1 MGANPRNQTQ
11 ELEHIISLGQPKL
24 IIANRDNL
32 SMVRDVSASRGMRPE
47 QVCLVD
53 ERAFDF
59 CAQLFL
65 SYETGYALAPEVF
78 STKGDVHPFNFANL
92 LRYGESDW
100 ITFSDPMVAQTT
112 PAALF
117 STSGT
122 SGLPKAAVLTHHNII
137 SQHRSIYQPVDY
149 PVSRLISLPMFH
161 LFGGLWTHIFPVR
174 YGHPLFVLS
183 KFEMTN
189 FLSLIHR
196 FQISETYLVPAV
208 IHSFLSSNLP
218 VSQYL
223 ASLRYV
229 AISGA
234 PCDGQTVAAFGQ
246 LLQPHAYA
254 GQLWGMTECGIAFQ
268 ASYNR
273 RADPGSIG
281 RVMDGYEARLIDHD
295 GNIVME
301 DERPGEICVRSAG
314 LFLEYKGRLDG
325 KEAQGWFR
333 TGDVAYAKDGQYFIV
348 GRTKE
353 LIKVRG

>member
-1 MGANPRNQTQ
+1 MGANPRNQPQ
-11 ELEHIISLGQPKL
+11 ELDHIISLGQPKL
-24 IIANRDNL
+24 IIANRDNV
-32 SMVRDVSASRGMRPE
+32 SMVREVSAARGILPE
-47 QVCLVD
+47 QICLVD
-53 ERAFDF
+53 ERAFDY
-59 CAQLFL
+59 CAQLSL
-65 SYETGYALAPEVF
+65 SHEMGYTLGPETF
-78 STKGDVHPFNFANL
+78 STKGDSHPLNFAHL
-92 LRYGESDW
+92 LRHGESDW
-100 ITFSDPMVAQTT
+100 MTFSDPMAALTT

-122 SGLPKAAVLTHHNII
+122 SGLPKAAVLSHHNII
-137 SQHRSIYQPVDY
+137 SQHRSIHNPVDY
-149 PVSRLISLPMFH
+149 PVSRLLSLPMFH

-174 YGHPLFVLS
+174 YGHPLFVLH
-183 KFEMTN
+183 KFEMTQ
-189 FLSLIHR
+189 FLATVHR

-218 VSQYL
+218 VASYL

-234 PCDGQTVAAFGQ
+234 PVDGQTVAAFGS
-246 LLQPHAYA
+246 LLQPEAYA

-281 RVMDGYEARLIDHD
+281 RVMDGYEARLIDSD
-295 GNIVME
+295 GNIVQN
-301 DERPGEICVRSAG
+301 DECPGEICVRSPG
-314 LFLEYKGRLDG
+314 VFLEYKGRLDG

-333 TGDVAYAKDGQYFIV
+333 TGDVAYTKDGQYFIV